1 MEKVDG
7 DDEDCWAAV
16 RRIGEA
22 LVPDGQGAGGA
33 AFRAFLIYR
42 AEHGGPANHGPTC
55 GDVLDAGNGL
65 GSVLAE
71 INVALGLPPTTPA
84 SRTIRAARTTAA
96 AARENSVPAAGPQPA
111 GRAVYYGA
119 VIGTSDKELTPEHET
134 DDQ

>member
-1 MEKVDG
+1 MEAMSS

-16 RRIGEA
+16 RKIGEA
-22 LVPDGQGAGGA
+22 LVPDGHGAGGA

-42 AEHGGPANHGPTC
+42 TEHGGPGDHGPTC
-55 GDVLDAGNGL
+55 GDLLDADNGL

-84 SRTIRAARTTAA
+84 STTIRAARTTAA
-96 AARENSVPAAGPQPA
+96 AARGRDVRRTEVQPA
-111 GRAVYYGA
+111 GRAVYLGA
-119 VIGTSDKELTPEHET
+119 VIGTSDKELTPEHGT